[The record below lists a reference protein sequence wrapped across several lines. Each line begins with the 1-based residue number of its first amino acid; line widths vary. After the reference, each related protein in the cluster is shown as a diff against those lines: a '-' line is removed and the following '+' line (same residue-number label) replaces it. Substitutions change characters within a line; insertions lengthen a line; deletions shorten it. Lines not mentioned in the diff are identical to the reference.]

1 MLPIDKFTITKKK
14 QKDGCLLIHGGL
26 RHDFTTLLTP
36 IDQAARGVKEH
47 VEDNL
52 REKIWRSTYGDLRE
66 PLDELMY
73 LAWRAVA
80 SNPCAYPEAARIEE
94 LIKELNE
101 LLDWRKQLAAKQEK
115 EKK

>member
-14 QKDGCLLIHGGL
+14 REDGSLLIHGSL
-26 RHDFTTLLTP
+26 RHDCTMLLTP
-36 IDQAARGVKEH
+36 IDQTAKGMEEH

-52 REKIWRSTYGDLRE
+52 REKIWRATYGDLRGS
-66 PLDELMY
+66 LDELMY

-80 SNPCAYPEAARIEE
+80 SNPCAYPEAVRIEE
-94 LIKELNE
+94 LMKELNE
-101 LLDWRKQLAAKQEK
+101 LLDWRKQLAAKQEG